1 MLAAARSLHRLSSS
15 SSSVRSLRRVLLH
28 PPAPL
33 PSAKPPLP
41 PLRTLTRALLP
52 HLAAAHRFSTA
63 SFSSSAPSRLGEC
76 GGARGAPAIPEEV
89 EGEEEDAGA
98 LVRHDTDAYAAVELA
113 LDSVVKVFTV
123 SSSPNY
129 FLPWQNKAQRESMGS
144 GFVIPGRRIV
154 TNAHVVADHTF
165 VLVRKHGSPTKYK
178 AEVQAVGHEC
188 DLALLTVKSEEFWD
202 GVNSLELGDIPFLQ
216 EAVAVVGYPQGG
228 DNISVTKGVVSRV
241 EPTQY
246 AHGATQLMAIQIDAA
261 INPGN
266 SGGPAIMGD
275 KVAGVAFQNLSGAE
289 NIGYIIPVPVIKRF
303 ISGVEESG
311 KYSGFCTLG
320 VSCQAT
326 ENIQLRECF
335 GMRPEMT
342 GVLVSRINPLSDA
355 YKILRKDDILLEFD
369 GIPIANDGTV
379 PFRNRER
386 ITFDHMVSMKK
397 PGETAVLKVLRDG
410 KEQELSVILRPFYDC
425 LLVTKY
431 SVILLLFLF
440 TFTPILPVLDMLQP
454 LVPVHQ
460 FDKLP
465 SYYIFAGFVF
475 IPLTQPYLHEFGE
488 DWYNASPRR
497 LCERALRELPKK
509 AGEQLVVLSQVLMDD
524 INVGYER
531 LAELQV
537 KKVNGVEVENLKHL
551 CSLVEGCTEENLRF
565 DLDDERVI
573 ILKYQ
578 NARLATSRVLKRHR
592 IPSAMSSDL
601 VEDQVTNACSRM
613 ALRCSLPATCSTFC
627 LKGAKQHGQPT
638 WSLHG
643 LPARSASPIG
653 FGSCP
658 RRGRLVL
665 ASCARAGAGDS
676 KAVQLVL
683 GGGRARGDEGDTD
696 SESSDD
702 EGGEDA
708 EVRMTDEERRTL
720 RRKIREMMDRV
731 PETAELTDPEE
742 RRAKMRELL
751 TKYNLVVEEDDP
763 DWPEDAEDGM
773 GFSLGQFFD
782 KITIKA
788 EKKDDAEEEDTG
800 YQSDKE
806 IVWEDDNYI
815 KPIRDVRT
823 QDWDASVFTDFGPM
837 VVLVHNRYKRYDS
850 LLALA
855 QVFAH
860 CSGIDLVY
868 AEPLFW
874 QSTMFVLV
882 DHRRMRWRGL
892 NLLRQSRCFGNTIC
906 RHQGYRVC
914 FNILSV
920 IPCCVVKFPDLESI
934 VLVVRSAEAWSR
946 MMAFFYYKAARPPFL
961 CEADGKGQEKVP
973 LMS

>member
-1 MLAAARSLHRLSSS
+1 MLASVRSLRRLSSS
-15 SSSVRSLRRVLLH
+15 SSSSSLRRLLLNH
-28 PPAPL
+28 PPP
-33 PSAKPPLP
+33 PPPRPPLP
-41 PLRTLTRALLP
+41 PPLQTLARGLLP
-52 HLAAAHRFSTA
+52 PLAARRPPPPGPRRFSVN
-63 SFSSSAPSRLGEC
+63 APSSCSSTLFLVGE
-76 GGARGAPAIPEEV
+76 RGAAGATAIPEAEEGEEV
-89 EGEEEDAGA
+89 EGEDGDEADAA
-98 LVRHDTDAYAAVELA
+98 AAAVVRHDTDAYAAVELA

-188 DLALLTVKSEEFWD
+188 DLALLTVDNEEFWD

-320 VSCQAT
+320 ISCQAT

-335 GMRPEMT
+335 GMRPDLT

-355 YKILRKDDILLEFD
+355 HRVLKKDDILLEFD
-369 GIPIANDGTV
+369 SVPIANDGTV

-386 ITFDHMVSMKK
+386 ITFDHLVSMKK
-397 PGETAVLKVLRDG
+397 PGETAVLKILRDS
-410 KEQELSVILRPFYDC
+410 KEHELTVTVRP
-425 LLVTKY
+425 
-431 SVILLLFLF
+431 
-440 TFTPILPVLDMLQP
+440 LQP

-488 DWYNASPRR
+488 DWYNNSPRR

-509 AGEQLVVLSQVLMDD
+509 AGEQLVILSQVLMDD

-531 LAELQV
+531 LAEMQV

-573 ILKYQ
+573 VLKYD
-578 NARLATSRVLKRHR
+578 NAKLATSRILKRHR
-592 IPSAMSSDL
+592 IPSAISADL
-601 VEDQVTNACSRM
+601 VDEQATNGV
-613 ALRCSLPATCSTFC
+613 ATDVRR
-627 LKGAKQHGQPT
+627 
-638 WSLHG
+638 G
-643 LPARSASPIG
+643 LPE
-653 FGSCP
+653 
-658 RRGRLVL
+658 L
-665 ASCARAGAGDS
+665 RAGCS
-676 KAVQLVL
+676 CCSAVSVL
-683 GGGRARGDEGDTD
+683 MEGIGV
-696 SESSDD
+696 SQQ
-702 EGGEDA
+702 
-708 EVRMTDEERRTL
+708 
-720 RRKIREMMDRV
+720 I
-731 PETAELTDPEE
+731 
-742 RRAKMRELL
+742 
-751 TKYNLVVEEDDP
+751 
-763 DWPEDAEDGM
+763 
-773 GFSLGQFFD
+773 
-782 KITIKA
+782 
-788 EKKDDAEEEDTG
+788 
-800 YQSDKE
+800 
-806 IVWEDDNYI
+806 
-815 KPIRDVRT
+815 RT
-823 QDWDASVFTDFGPM
+823 Q
-837 VVLVHNRYKRYDS
+837 VL
-850 LLALA
+850 
-855 QVFAH
+855 
-860 CSGIDLVY
+860 
-868 AEPLFW
+868 EPD
-874 QSTMFVLV
+874 M
-882 DHRRMRWRGL
+882 
-892 NLLRQSRCFGNTIC
+892 
-906 RHQGYRVC
+906 Y
-914 FNILSV
+914 
-920 IPCCVVKFPDLESI
+920 
-934 VLVVRSAEAWSR
+934 
-946 MMAFFYYKAARPPFL
+946 
-961 CEADGKGQEKVP
+961 
-973 LMS
+973 